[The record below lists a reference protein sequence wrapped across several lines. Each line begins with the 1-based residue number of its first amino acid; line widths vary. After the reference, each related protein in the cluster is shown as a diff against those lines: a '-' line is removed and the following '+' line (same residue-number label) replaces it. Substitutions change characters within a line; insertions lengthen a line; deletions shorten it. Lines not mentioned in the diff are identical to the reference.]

1 MDIISAQ
8 NSKFTASI
16 YYMVGTMRNKE
27 DKTVNLGDITQVLLS
42 VQPSRDI
49 KIKYHNAVW

>member
-1 MDIISAQ
+1 
-8 NSKFTASI
+8 
-16 YYMVGTMRNKE
+16 MRNKE